1 MSNKKPRTDLLEQAR
16 ALRAATQT
24 VAAYAPDDVAA
35 DQPLALYDAWKADT
49 EYQQDKL
56 LVHNGKLYRVAQ
68 NLTSSVVYPPD
79 AEGVLALY
87 RPVDKTHAGT
97 LEDPIPYVYGMDC
110 VEGKYYSYEDKLYL
124 CKADMPSCIWTPG
137 TAGLWQWE
145 EVQSDADPS

>member
-1 MSNKKPRTDLLEQAR
+1 MSKARTDLLEQAR

-49 EYQQDKL
+49 EYKQDKL
-56 LVHNGKLYRVAQ
+56 LVYNGKLYRVAQ
-68 NLTSSVVYPPD
+68 NLTSSEVYPPD
-79 AEGVLALY
+79 AEGALALY

-97 LEDPIPYVYGMDC
+97 QDDPIPYVYGMDC
-110 VEGKYYSYEDKLYL
+110 AKDKYYSYAGKVYL
-124 CKADMPSCIWTPG
+124 CKADMPACVWPPD

-145 EVQSDADPS
+145 AV